1 MKNIPFI
8 VTKAKRTGALEPNLK
23 KKKKIEETIVH
34 IRTTTVPR
42 RTGNMAAVKKN

>member
-8 VTKAKRTGALEPNLK
+8 VTKAKRTGALEPNL

>member
-23 KKKKIEETIVH
+23 KKKN
-34 IRTTTVPR
+34 R
-42 RTGNMAAVKKN
+42 GNYSSYKDYNSTQEDRKYGCC